1 MVGVDELEKAIA
13 WARDRPA
20 SAGASGVVS
29 RGREGSGMGASFSV
43 GSAYSLP
50 LADRSVDGWVFLL
63 HPVVPGLLSASAPAD
78 APVRIP
84 RGMMAGAGQEQVGLL
99 EKGESHETAG

>member
-1 MVGVDELEKAIA
+1 MATNDLARRYGFNMVGVDELEKAIA

-20 SAGASGVVS
+20 SAGTSGEVR
-29 RGREGSGMGASFSV
+29 RGREGGGIAGVSFSV

-63 HPVVPGLLSASAPAD
+63 HLVPSTLK
-78 APVRIP
+78 
-84 RGMMAGAGQEQVGLL
+84 Q
-99 EKGESHETAG
+99 

>member
-1 MVGVDELEKAIA
+1 LLTECTSGRFVDVGCGDGVATNDLARRYGFNMVGVDELEKAIA

-63 HPVVPGLLSASAPAD
+63 HPVVPSTP
-78 APVRIP
+78 
-84 RGMMAGAGQEQVGLL
+84 
-99 EKGESHETAG
+99 